1 MKQQLKNK
9 IVSAILAYPPE
20 AMTEAETQAEDI
32 YRAVLKALETPTPA
46 MLTAAG
52 TMSNYDSEAE
62 GASPDADH
70 IEWWASMIKAAAQEQ
85 GDG

>member
-46 MLTAAG
+46 MIEAGVKADFGGTLGSRVTNAFAA
-52 TMSNYDSEAE
+52 
-62 GASPDADH
+62 
-70 IEWWASMIKAAAQEQ
+70 MIRAAQR
-85 GDG
+85 GDDD